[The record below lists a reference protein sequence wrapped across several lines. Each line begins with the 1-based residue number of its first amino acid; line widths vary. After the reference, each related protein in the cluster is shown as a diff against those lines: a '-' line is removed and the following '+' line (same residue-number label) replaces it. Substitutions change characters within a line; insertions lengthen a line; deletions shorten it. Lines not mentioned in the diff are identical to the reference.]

1 MLWTSD
7 NGKNIAMTTTKESLR
22 EFLVRET
29 GGRVVIEVLYPQ
41 AAVTAPCVRRE
52 DEIGQ
57 MLEEIFGIWP
67 GMS

>member
-1 MLWTSD
+1 
-7 NGKNIAMTTTKESLR
+7 MTTTKESLQ

-41 AAVTAPCVRRE
+41 AAVAVPCVRCE
-52 DEIGQ
+52 DELGQ

-67 GMS
+67 SRS

>member
-1 MLWTSD
+1 
-7 NGKNIAMTTTKESLR
+7 MTTTKESLQ

-41 AAVTAPCVRRE
+41 AAVAAPCVRCE

-57 MLEEIFGIWP
+57 MLCEIFGIWP
-67 GMS
+67 SES